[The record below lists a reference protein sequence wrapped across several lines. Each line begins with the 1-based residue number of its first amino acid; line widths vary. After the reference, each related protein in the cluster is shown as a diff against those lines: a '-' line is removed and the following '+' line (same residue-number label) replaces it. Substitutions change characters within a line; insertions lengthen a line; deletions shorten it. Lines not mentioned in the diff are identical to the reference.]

1 MEIID
6 RGLGWLGRV
15 LLTAGLIVGV
25 VIPPMLLKLINQ
37 LYRQHQLTAWQIT
50 LAGVYLL
57 IFVILALAATA
68 LMRHYTGNYQSENLQ
83 YHDWQIIGMAYLTIL
98 IFEGGFQFINQL
110 LYHQNQTQNNAAIK
124 NLMAGSPLSLW
135 LMALSAVF
143 LTPIVEELIF
153 RGVLTNLF
161 FQKEWLKVGLS
172 GIVFGSLHSSS
183 TLPSFLIYVT
193 MGLVLAIVYRLTR
206 KIRAAIA
213 LHFVINSLAITI
225 MLLH

>member
-15 LLTAGLIVGV
+15 LLTTGLIIGV

-37 LYRQHQLTAWQIT
+37 LYRHHQLMAWQIT
-50 LAGVYLL
+50 LAVVYLL
-57 IFVILALAATA
+57 LFMILALAATA
-68 LMRHYTGNYQSENLQ
+68 IIRHYTGEYQSKRLQ
-83 YHDWQIIGMAYLTIL
+83 RHDWQVIGTAYLIIL
-98 IFEGGFQFINQL
+98 ILEGGLQLINQL
-110 LYHQNQTQNNAAIK
+110 LYHQNQTQNNVAIK
-124 NLMAGSPLSLW
+124 NLMAGSPLSPW

-161 FQKEWLKVGLS
+161 FQQEWLKIGLS
-172 GIVFGSLHSSS
+172 GLVFGSLHSSS
-183 TLPSFLIYVT
+183 TVPSFLIYVT
-193 MGLVLAIVYRLTR
+193 MGLALAVVYRLTG

-213 LHFVINSLAITI
+213 LHFVINALAITI
-225 MLLH
+225 MLLN